1 MQEEFDASKIG
12 RSIHILIGKM
22 ANFGIF
28 GALLSSTSSTNHVWS
43 GNWVKKKKKDAW
55 KPYAAM
61 DWINKEKGEKKHGQP
76 R

>member
-1 MQEEFDASKIG
+1 
-12 RSIHILIGKM
+12 M

-28 GALLSSTSSTNHVWS
+28 GVLLSSTSSTNHVWS
-43 GNWVKKKKKDAW
+43 GNWLKKKKKDDW